1 MIKFEK
7 CKGYEDIATIPKRS
21 TKGSAGYDFY
31 NTDKTV
37 VVPAHGT
44 AKVMSGIKA
53 KMDNDK
59 VLLMYIRS
67 SMALKHGIVLQNN
80 VGVIDADFYGDEN
93 REGNITLA
101 FYNTSDEDYIIKP
114 YDKVAQGIFTK
125 YITVDDDNVTAERVG
140 GIGSTGKQ

>member
-44 AKVMSGIKA
+44 A
-53 KMDNDK
+53 MDNDK

-67 SMALKHGIVLQNN
+67 SMALRHGIVLQNN

-140 GIGSTGKQ
+140 GIGSTGK